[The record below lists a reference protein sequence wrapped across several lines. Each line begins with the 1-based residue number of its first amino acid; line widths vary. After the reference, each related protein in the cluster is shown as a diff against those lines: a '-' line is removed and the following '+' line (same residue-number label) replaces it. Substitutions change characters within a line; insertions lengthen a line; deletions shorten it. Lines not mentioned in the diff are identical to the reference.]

1 MDVVAA
7 VAAPPVAHP
16 RPRIAARAHA
26 RQRDRAIR
34 ARVAATA
41 RIARAARA
49 RKFDFDFILTPLLT
63 RLFQSRTP
71 LTILKKLEE
80 NNQN

>member
-7 VAAPPVAHP
+7 VAARLVAHP

-49 RKFDFDFILTPLLT
+49 LADAAHD
-63 RLFQSRTP
+63 
-71 LTILKKLEE
+71 LKKIEE